1 MSAGQA
7 RARQALTAHDV
18 FASPAGALLVAAET
32 IRALLGDWPAA
43 AAQWRFRLVPSV
55 LAATDLEKGADL
67 ATGADTKAVDLE
79 ETGLNKMG
87 SEGTGSEGRGLEGTG
102 LETTRMPAAAQDDPV
117 RSLDRRTVL
126 IVSTPPGDSLLAD
139 WRARGVQVIDISGD
153 LTILIADGDR
163 HALRGTRPDDWLA
176 ALAAFAD
183 CGFALL
189 DALCLAL
196 AWREPGAAF
205 EPADTADTAD
215 TVKPAAATN
224 ATTAFTPAAAGPA
237 AMPDAAGVSTMTAL
251 SPCWP
256 SRLADFPVLPDLP
269 ARSWHFPRCPAA
281 LGPYPVV
288 PDAGWVERLVA
299 LGVRTIQLR
308 VKTADPDVLREQV
321 VRAVSAA
328 RRAPDEVRLFINDHW
343 RLAIDA
349 GAYGVHLGQED
360 LATADLDAIAAAGL
374 RLGLST
380 HGYYEILHAWHFRP
394 SYIACGAVFPTATK
408 VVKTAPQGVLRIAAY
423 QRLLGG
429 AVPVVAIGG
438 IDLASLPAVR
448 ATGVRSAAVV
458 SAVTH
463 SRDLIATVDALRAA
477 FPA

>member
-7 RARQALTAHDV
+7 RARRPLAARDV
-18 FASPAGALLVAAET
+18 FAPSATALLAAAET
-32 IRALLGDWPAA
+32 IRAQLGDWPAA
-43 AAQWRFRLVPSV
+43 GAQWRFRSVPSV
-55 LAATDLEKGADL
+55 LATTD
-67 ATGADTKAVDLE
+67 
-79 ETGLNKMG
+79 
-87 SEGTGSEGRGLEGTG
+87 
-102 LETTRMPAAAQDDPV
+102 PAWSPDQ
-117 RSLDRRTVL
+117 RTVL
-126 IVSTPPGDSLLAD
+126 IVSTSPVDSLLAD
-139 WRARGVQVIDISGD
+139 WRARCAKMIDVSGE
-153 LTILIADGDR
+153 LTILLADGER

-196 AWREPGAAF
+196 AWRS
-205 EPADTADTAD
+205 
-215 TVKPAAATN
+215 
-224 ATTAFTPAAAGPA
+224 
-237 AMPDAAGVSTMTAL
+237 PDAASGPAEPVDAAAAAAAAAAADPAGLAATPDAADVCAMAAL

-269 ARSWHFPRCPAA
+269 AHSHHFPRCPPA
-281 LGPYPVV
+281 LGLYPVV
-288 PDAGWVERLVA
+288 PDAGWVERLIA

-308 VKTADPDVLREQV
+308 VKTADPDVRRAQV
-321 VRAVSAA
+321 IRAVSAA

-360 LATADLDAIAAAGL
+360 MATADLDAIAAAGL

-394 SYIACGAVFPTATK
+394 SYIACGAVFPTTTK
-408 VVKTAPQGVLRIAAY
+408 VVKTAPQGVLRTAAY
-423 QRLLGG
+423 QRLLGD

-438 IDLASLPAVR
+438 IDLASMPVVLG
-448 ATGVRSAAVV
+448 TGVRSAAVV

-463 SRDLIATVDALRAA
+463 SRDLVATVDALRAA

>member
-7 RARQALTAHDV
+7 RARRSLAAHDV
-18 FASPAGALLVAAET
+18 FAPPASALRAAAET
-32 IRALLGDWPAA
+32 IRARLGDWPAA
-43 AAQWRFRLVPSV
+43 AAQWRFRRVPSV
-55 LAATDLEKGADL
+55 LAATELEKGA
-67 ATGADTKAVDLE
+67 AAAKGRRLE
-79 ETGLNKMG
+79 GMG
-87 SEGTGSEGRGLEGTG
+87 REGTGSDSAQVPG
-102 LETTRMPAAAQDDPV
+102 AARDDPA
-117 RSLDRRTVL
+117 RSLDQWTVL
-126 IVSTPPGDSLLAD
+126 IVSTSPVESLRAD
-139 WRARGVQVIDISGD
+139 WHARGAKIIDVSGAT
-153 LTILIADGDR
+153 TILIADGER

-196 AWREPGAAF
+196 AWREPDAAF
-205 EPADTADTAD
+205 KPADATDATAAVTS
-215 TVKPAAATN
+215 
-224 ATTAFTPAAAGPA
+224 AAAGSA
-237 AMPDAAGVSTMTAL
+237 VASDADDVSTTAAL
-251 SPCWP
+251 PPCWP
-256 SRLADFPVLPDLP
+256 SRLADFPVLSDLP
-269 ARSWHFPRCPAA
+269 ARPRDFPRCPPA
-281 LGPYPVV
+281 LGLYPVV
-288 PDAGWVERLVA
+288 PDAEWVERLIA

-308 VKTADPDVLREQV
+308 VKTADPDVRREQI

-360 LATADLDAIAAAGL
+360 MATADLDAIAAAGL

-380 HGYYEILHAWHFRP
+380 HGYYEILRAWHFRP
-394 SYIACGAVFPTATK
+394 SYIACGAVFPTTTK
-408 VVKTAPQGVLRIAAY
+408 VVKTAPQGVLRTVAY
-423 QRLLGG
+423 QRLLGS

-438 IDLASLPAVR
+438 IDLASLPVVL

-463 SRDLIATVDALRAA
+463 SRDLIATVNALRAA